1 VLGRGAMIKFMIKS
15 SLVGFILFSVSINAQ
30 TFGFGCLGFV
40 GGFGGYSYQRYHAD
54 GLNNYVAEFN
64 KTNNDSLE
72 APMSNFGTAAG
83 YRVGI
88 NFFRANF
95 TGFILTSKGFYQ
107 SLVESKDAQIISTFG
122 TSNSNYKVRLNTWGV
137 GFDVGTTISGAVSW
151 KVIDAALLFN
161 KATFTNTQNLPGSY
175 TDIKEYKSNSKLGY
189 SIGTGFILQL
199 IDEYISIEGL
209 AAYTVLSIDELQ
221 LGDGTKLT
229 VSESSTQPM
238 NNFIDAGGFNAV
250 VQLNVGFPL

>member
-1 VLGRGAMIKFMIKS
+1 MFKTIIKS
-15 SLVGFILFSVSINAQ
+15 SIVFLILLSGTINAQ

-40 GGFGGYSYQRYHAD
+40 GGFGGYSYQKYQAE
-54 GLNNYVAEFN
+54 GLNSYIAEFN
-64 KTNNDSLE
+64 KTNEDSLA
-72 APMSNFGTAAG
+72 APMGNFGAAAG

-107 SLVESKDAQIISTFG
+107 SLVENKDAQFNSSFG
-122 TSNSNYKVRLNTWGV
+122 TSNSSYKVRLNTWGV
-137 GFDVGTTISGAVSW
+137 GFDVGTTISGAISW

-161 KATFTNTQNLPGSY
+161 KATFTNTKNMSGSF
-175 TDIKEYKSNSKLGY
+175 TDIKEYKSNSKWGY

-209 AAYTVLSIDELQ
+209 AAYTVFSIDELQ

-229 VSESSTQPM
+229 VSESSSEPM
-238 NNFIDAGGFNAV
+238 NNFIDSGGFNAV
-250 VQLNVGFPL
+250 IQLNVGFPL

>member
-1 VLGRGAMIKFMIKS
+1 MLKFFIKAAILAVVL
-15 SLVGFILFSVSINAQ
+15 LTTSVNAQ

-40 GGFGGYSYQRYHAD
+40 GGFGGYSYQKYKAE

-64 KTNNDSLE
+64 KANEDSLN
-72 APMSNFGTAAG
+72 APMGKFGTIAG

-88 NFFRANF
+88 NFFRAHI

-107 SLVESKDAQIISTFG
+107 SLVENKDAQMNSSYG
-122 TSNSNYKVRLNTWGV
+122 ASNASYKLRLNTWGV
-137 GFDVGTTISGAVSW
+137 GFDVGTSISGAVSW

-161 KATFTNTQNLPGSY
+161 KATFTNTKNMPGSF
-175 TDIKEYKSNSKLGY
+175 TDIKEYKSDSKLGY
-189 SIGTGFILQL
+189 SVGTGFILQL

-209 AAYTVLSIDELQ
+209 AAYTVFSINELHQ
-221 LGDGTKLT
+221 DDGTKLT
-229 VSESSTQPM
+229 VSENSSKTM

-250 VQLNVGFPL
+250 IQLNVGFPL